1 MITVEDKIRA
11 FSKYVYDKQVKNS
24 NNMIKD
30 IEEKNMLAL
39 EAKQREL
46 EDKYNSVIEKTLIKT
61 EIESQK
67 IISSAKIEAKNS
79 ILNLK
84 GNLLSQLNGE
94 ILQSFNDY
102 VNDHEYIS
110 YIDKL
115 LEDSEDFLL
124 QSRVKI
130 FLVERDVKKFESKIK
145 VKYPNAEILT
155 IGDENIGGFI
165 IESISTNERVDQ
177 TILRKVNEWKNE
189 IGIRLYEALEE

>member
-61 EIESQK
+61 ETESQK

>member
-61 EIESQK
+61 ETESQK

-165 IESISTNERVDQ
+165 VESISTNERVDQ